1 MRRVAASLPLAVVLL
16 DATAVAVLIPDIRLD
31 LGSSSSGGQWVLNAF
46 LLALAASYPLLA
58 RLRGRAL
65 TVAGAVA
72 MAAGA
77 IVCASADSTAVLVAG
92 QAVQGVGAAALLT
105 PLAGSGPALALPA
118 AALALGPLVGGVF
131 AEQNWWRIFF
141 WAGVPLAGLAGAAAL
156 MAPRPAAGRVTTR
169 LAAFALGLTALT
181 IALVQSEV
189 WDWGWSALLALAGA
203 ALLGRA
209 RPHKL
214 PSAALG
220 AAALAGCLAALLFLL
235 PEYFQLARNLSG
247 SRSGLLLLG
256 VTLSAV
262 TAFAL
267 SGWLGRRVSVS
278 ARGVAG
284 VGCLGAGLALLVTID
299 AHSRWPV
306 VIGALG
312 LTGLGLG
319 VAAATTY
326 GLLGAASTLPAAVL
340 AGACLGLASAGAAFQ
355 LAQADERTA
364 GATFEEALAAGVGWA
379 ALFLLVLLAGAALV
393 IWRLEQR
400 PTPASSE
407 AHPAAG
413 S

>member
-31 LGSSSSGGQWVLNAF
+31 LGSSSSGGQWVLNAY

-58 RLRGRAL
+58 RLRGRGL

-77 IVCASADSTAVLVAG
+77 IVCASAGSTAVLVAG

-105 PLAGSGPALALPA
+105 PVAGSVPALALPA

-156 MAPRPAAGRVTTR
+156 MAPRPAAGRVTAR
-169 LAAFALGLTALT
+169 LAAFALGLAALT

-189 WDWGWSALLALAGA
+189 WDWGWSALLALAG
-203 ALLGRA
+203 
-209 RPHKL
+209 
-214 PSAALG
+214 
-220 AAALAGCLAALLFLL
+220 CLAALLFLM

-247 SRSGLLLLG
+247 SRSGVLLLG

-267 SGWLGRRVSVS
+267 SGWLGRRVPVS
-278 ARGVAG
+278 ALGVAA
-284 VGCLGAGLALLVTID
+284 VGCLGAGLALLVGID
-299 AHSRWPV
+299 AHSRWPL

-319 VAAATTY
+319 VAAATTR

-355 LAQADERTA
+355 FAQADERTA